1 MQPRAGFAAQ
11 QVWVRNFRNEFSVVK
26 GSVFCVLS
34 LGKTVL
40 EAVMLSLDRCPF
52 VGLILHKKN
61 KIK

>member
-40 EAVMLSLDRCPF
+40 EAASA
-52 VGLILHKKN
+52 
-61 KIK
+61 